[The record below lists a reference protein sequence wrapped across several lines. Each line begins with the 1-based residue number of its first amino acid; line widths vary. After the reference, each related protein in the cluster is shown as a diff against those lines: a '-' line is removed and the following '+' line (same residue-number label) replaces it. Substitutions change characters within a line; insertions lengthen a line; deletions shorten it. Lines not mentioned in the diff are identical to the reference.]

1 MFDYELLRLIWWL
14 LLGVLLI
21 GFAIMDGFDLGIGML
36 LPFVARSNSERRI
49 VLNSI
54 GPVWEGNQIWLILGG
69 GAIFAAWP
77 MVYGLAFS
85 GFFFAML
92 LVLLALIIRPLGFKY
107 RSKINHPRWRQF
119 WDGGLFIAGLIPTLL
134 FGVAIGN
141 VIQGV
146 PFYFDSSLRAF
157 YTGSLWDLL
166 NPFGLWCGLV
176 SVTMLLMHG
185 GNFLTIKTQGAIQR
199 RARNAVRFSAFAYIV
214 LFAAAGYWLATQI
227 LGYLVVTPVVM
238 DGPSNPLYKHV
249 VLQKGAWLLN
259 YQHFPWMMAAPSF
272 GFLGALLAM
281 LFTTLRCNK
290 TAWLASSLSVLGTI
304 ATVGLSMFPFILP
317 SSSHP
322 DMSLLLWDSSSSQL
336 TLLIMLIATLIFMP
350 IIVAYTSWVYY
361 VMRGPVT
368 ASDIEENDRQAY

>member
-1 MFDYELLRLIWWL
+1 MFDYESLRLIWWL

-36 LPFVARSNSERRI
+36 LPFVARNNNERRV
-49 VLNSI
+49 VLHSI
-54 GPVWEGNQIWLILGG
+54 GPVWEGNQIWLILGA

-107 RSKINHPRWRQF
+107 RSKVDHPKWRQF
-119 WDGGLFIAGLIPTLL
+119 WDGGLFIAGLVPALL
-134 FGVAIGN
+134 FGVAVGN
-141 VIQGV
+141 VMQGV

-157 YTGSLWDLL
+157 YTGSLMGLL
-166 NPFGLWCGLV
+166 NPFGLWCGLA
-176 SVTMLLMHG
+176 SVTMLVMHG
-185 GNFLTIKTQGAIQR
+185 GNFLTIKTIGEIQR
-199 RARNAVRFSAFAYIV
+199 RASTAVRFSAFAYIV
-214 LFAAAGYWLATQI
+214 LFAVAGYWIATQI
-227 LGYLVVTPVVM
+227 IGYLIVSPVAM

-259 YQHFPWMMAAPSF
+259 FYHYPWMMSAPII
-272 GFLGALLAM
+272 GFTGALLAM
-281 LFTTLRCNK
+281 LLTSVRWNK
-290 TAWLASSLSVLGTI
+290 TAWLASSLSVFGTI

-322 DMSLLLWDSSSSQL
+322 DMSLLLWDSSSSQM
-336 TLLIMLIATLIFMP
+336 TLLTMLIATIIFMP
-350 IIVAYTSWVYY
+350 IIIAYTSWVYY

-368 ASDIEENDRQAY
+368 ASDIEENRQSY